1 MSDQE
6 GILHMQPSGR
16 WAVVRPRREPVEIT
30 SGELFRVEVGGKMR
44 LTKMA
49 QAPGRGYYSVDGFDL
64 RDGMRAAI
72 GPSRAAHERDR
83 EERARDRT
91 KRPLV
96 SETGVPTA
104 KHLIELIARGERTR
118 EQIIEAC
125 KLWLKLQAGK

>member
-1 MSDQE
+1 
-6 GILHMQPSGR
+6 
-16 WAVVRPRREPVEIT
+16 
-30 SGELFRVEVGGKMR
+30 MR
-44 LTKMA
+44 LTKLA
-49 QAPGRGYYSVDGFDL
+49 QAPGRGYYTVDGFEL

-83 EERARDRT
+83 DREERARDRT

-96 SETGVPTA
+96 SETSVPTA

-125 KLWLKLQAGK
+125 KLLLKLQAGK